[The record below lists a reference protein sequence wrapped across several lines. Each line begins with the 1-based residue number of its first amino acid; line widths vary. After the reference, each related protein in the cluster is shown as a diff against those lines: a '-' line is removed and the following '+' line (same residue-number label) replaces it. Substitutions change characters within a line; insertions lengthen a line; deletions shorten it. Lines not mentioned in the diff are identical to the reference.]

1 MKIAAFGIFF
11 VIMLMV
17 FIVGVGV
24 YGFTNTSYVFDDKV
38 EGYRTITLVKS
49 GFSSLAGILC
59 LAYFLHGLGH
69 MITRNAKN
77 PANNV

>member
-1 MKIAAFGIFF
+1 M
-11 VIMLMV
+11 
-17 FIVGVGV
+17 
-24 YGFTNTSYVFDDKV
+24 
-38 EGYRTITLVKS
+38 KS

-77 PANNV
+77 PANNVRDIGIGYFLTFLTYAAIGIFGYYGFAGSIFPDGMIY